1 MTKAEIIEQIVAQT
15 GIEKPTVTA
24 TVESLMKTIKKSMIN
39 GENIYL
45 RGFGTFL
52 LKKRAEKI
60 ARNISK
66 GTTVKVPAHYIPKF
80 KPNREFTDNVKATVK
95 VKSK

>member
-1 MTKAEIIEQIVAQT
+1 MTKSEIIDQLVAQT
-15 GIEKPTVTA
+15 GLAKPTVTA
-24 TVESLMKTIKKSMIN
+24 TVEALMTTIKQSMAN

-45 RGFGTFL
+45 RGFGTFM

-60 ARNISK
+60 ARNISM

-80 KPNREFTDNVKATVK
+80 KPSKEFARAIKED